1 MDVDTDVKKN
11 YKSAEWFNQ
20 GSPDSFDSTSKTNRS
35 TIFHHA
41 YFWSL
46 YLLAISYI
54 LDVLFYLI
62 YYQKKFQTKYYY
74 GATYVLRV
82 INDTIFLFP
91 ILIFIKFA
99 VLNKFLYY
107 IIGAILFMPQ
117 LLLSIISLIM
127 IYNQDYC
134 SDDNFKLNLCNEE
147 YASPR
152 ILDHVHITI
161 LRSITLVNFLL
172 YIIAI
177 SLTFLKIIKNY

>member
-11 YKSAEWFNQ
+11 YKSAEWLNQ

-99 VLNKFLYY
+99 VLNKLLYY

-147 YASPR
+147 YDSPR
-152 ILDHVHITI
+152 ILDYVHITI